1 MVVNMVECRYR
12 WCMSRGGADLAL
24 LLLGGFRFMAE
35 EATDRLAARGHPGV
49 RPAHDFALRAV
60 AAGADSVSEVGR
72 RTSVSRQAAAKT
84 VSFLEESGY
93 VLRTPG
99 PGDPRRARLAVT
111 DRGHSLMRAGEAVFD
126 ELRAQWESQV
136 GRDRISDLQ
145 DALLRLLSPDDPT
158 LDGWAGADEHP
169 SATPAVSP

>member
-1 MVVNMVECRYR
+1 
-12 WCMSRGGADLAL
+12 MSRGGADLAL

-60 AAGADSVSEVGR
+60 AGGADSVSEVGR

-93 VLRTPG
+93 
-99 PGDPRRARLAVT
+99 
-111 DRGHSLMRAGEAVFD
+111 
-126 ELRAQWESQV
+126 
-136 GRDRISDLQ
+136 
-145 DALLRLLSPDDPT
+145 ALLRLLGPDAAS
-158 LDGWAGADEHP
+158 LSSWVGAEDGRAA
-169 SATPAVSP
+169 